1 MMQPYFLCGGA
12 TKLRGVTEGAIA
24 REAKLAVEGLRQ
36 RKKRLMRRLISDTA
50 TEMFLDRGFDEVK
63 VTDVA
68 AACGVSEKTVYNY
81 FPTKESLLLDREQDM
96 ADAIRQAFGLAAPQ
110 RSPIESAL
118 AVLSR
123 DLELLASWRSDDQV
137 PSGLALYRRF
147 SDLIDSTPSL
157 RAAQHDMM
165 DRLVQVTA
173 EAMASRAGLS
183 PDDPEPQ
190 IAAHAI
196 LGLWR
201 IQYQALRRYCDGLET
216 PDDIYAKVTAEV
228 RRAARL
234 IDSGLWSFAVIV
246 QGGNSREQ
254 LKAAAESAQLA
265 GRQVAAALR
274 QARAVWRQLQQ
285 ERDHLTEHR
294 ERRQPREPA
303 RPQQDRRRFRDA
315 GDERDHKAPQ
325 AMKALPSEGPGGPRP

>member
-1 MMQPYFLCGGA
+1 M
-12 TKLRGVTEGAIA
+12 
-24 REAKLAVEGLRQ
+24 
-36 RKKRLMRRLISDTA
+36 
-50 TEMFLDRGFDEVK
+50 
-63 VTDVA
+63 
-68 AACGVSEKTVYNY
+68 
-81 FPTKESLLLDREQDM
+81 
-96 ADAIRQAFGLAAPQ
+96 
-110 RSPIESAL
+110 
-118 AVLSR
+118 
-123 DLELLASWRSDDQV
+123 